1 MCVCQHGITAPYK
14 TDRQTVD
21 QRRRCVAAVD
31 AEDDGKRAGEK
42 TTERRSLN
50 FDGTTNHSPVKALHL
65 SRLVPMENFDGLQ
78 TSSQT
83 GC

>member
-1 MCVCQHGITAPYK
+1 MCVPTRDNGAVQ
-14 TDRQTVD
+14 DRQTVD

-31 AEDDGKRAGEK
+31 AEDDGKRAGGK

-50 FDGTTNHSPVKALHL
+50 FDGTATRSPVKALHP
-65 SRLVPMENFDGLQ
+65 SRPVPMENFDGLEA
-78 TSSQT
+78 SSQT